1 LRWLWIFSACLAQTP
16 QIIRAISFLIVCGTG
31 HPFSARPITLS
42 IAASCRSVWLLWDVM
57 SADVLWFRVHIDP
70 RYHAMLGLEWL
81 GYVGTACGQILLIED
96 VESERRA
103 IEPSQAC
110 PACLAALER
119 EQ

>member
-1 LRWLWIFSACLAQTP
+1 
-16 QIIRAISFLIVCGTG
+16 
-31 HPFSARPITLS
+31 
-42 IAASCRSVWLLWDVM
+42 M

-96 VESERRA
+96 VESERRT
-103 IEPSQAC
+103 IEPSEAC
-110 PACLAALER
+110 LACLAALER